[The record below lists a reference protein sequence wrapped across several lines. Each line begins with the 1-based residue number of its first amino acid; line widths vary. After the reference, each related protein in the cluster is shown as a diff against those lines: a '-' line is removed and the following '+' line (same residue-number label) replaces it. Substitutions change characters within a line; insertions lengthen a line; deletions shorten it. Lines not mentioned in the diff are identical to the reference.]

1 MKQVS
6 NKRFYSFEGIDY
18 SGKST
23 QIELLRKF
31 LERKGYQVYVLREPG
46 GTSISEKIRDL
57 LLDNKN
63 SNMTDICEI
72 FLYSAARTQLIAE
85 KIIPLLQKKYFVIA
99 DRYVDSTT
107 AYQGFGRGIDEKIVQ
122 QINRTATAG
131 LMPQITFLMNVTPE
145 ISIARRRK
153 SGRSADRLEESG
165 EAFFNRVYQGYQ
177 QLAMENKSRYVVLE
191 AEKPKEFIYQQII
204 KIVLSKET

>member
-191 AEKPKEFIYQQII
+191 AEKPKEFIHQQII
-204 KIVLSKET
+204 KIVLSKEI